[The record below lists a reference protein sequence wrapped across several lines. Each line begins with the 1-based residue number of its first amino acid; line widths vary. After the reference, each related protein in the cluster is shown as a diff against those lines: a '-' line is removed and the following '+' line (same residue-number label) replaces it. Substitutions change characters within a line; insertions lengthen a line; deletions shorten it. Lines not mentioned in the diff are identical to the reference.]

1 MTQKGMDMY
10 HKYRPFFG
18 RDTATVL
25 MALVDN
31 SSAMTVA
38 ELCAYLHMTNSKMI
52 KSVEALEGAGIV
64 EEISYNDEPMYKF
77 KG

>member
-1 MTQKGMDMY
+1 
-10 HKYRPFFG
+10 
-18 RDTATVL
+18 
-25 MALVDN
+25 
-31 SSAMTVA
+31 
-38 ELCAYLHMTNSKMI
+38 MTNSKMI